1 VETARDARGASEA
14 SGGKMD
20 VARETKAA
28 DAGAARSTATT
39 PATVAATTTPA
50 KREIVFKVPSSRAPT
65 LTPRAA
71 MAATPRPTPD
81 PTPETRMDDGV
92 DARALAEGLAASPPE
107 QQFDLGEDDF
117 GDDVS
122 PPDEP
127 PSPETVAEA
136 EAREDVARAVRRV
149 DELKGTLEEMVVEST
164 ELLLNTVVATN
175 DYFLLFNPKLMI
187 ELRTIKE
194 EAKQWLEET
203 APKKSAAA

>member
-1 VETARDARGASEA
+1 
-14 SGGKMD
+14 MD

-39 PATVAATTTPA
+39 PATMAATTTPA
-50 KREIVFKVPSSRAPT
+50 KREIVTKVPSSRAPT

-81 PTPETRMDDGV
+81 PTPETRMGDGV

>member
-1 VETARDARGASEA
+1 METARDARGASEA

-20 VARETKAA
+20 VARETKASGA
-28 DAGAARSTATT
+28 DAARSTVTT
-39 PATVAATTTPA
+39 PATMAATTTPA

>member
-1 VETARDARGASEA
+1 
-14 SGGKMD
+14 MD

-28 DAGAARSTATT
+28 DAGAARST
-39 PATVAATTTPA
+39 TTTPA

>member
-1 VETARDARGASEA
+1 
-14 SGGKMD
+14 M
-20 VARETKAA
+20 
-28 DAGAARSTATT
+28 
-39 PATVAATTTPA
+39 
-50 KREIVFKVPSSRAPT
+50 I
-65 LTPRAA
+65 
-71 MAATPRPTPD
+71 
-81 PTPETRMDDGV
+81 
-92 DARALAEGLAASPPE
+92 
-107 QQFDLGEDDF
+107 LGEEDF

-194 EAKQWLEET
+194 EAKKWLEET

>member
-1 VETARDARGASEA
+1 
-14 SGGKMD
+14 MD

-39 PATVAATTTPA
+39 PATTTPRAATTTPA

>member
-1 VETARDARGASEA
+1 
-14 SGGKMD
+14 MD

-28 DAGAARSTATT
+28 DAGAASETARSTATT
-39 PATVAATTTPA
+39 TATMAATTTPA

-71 MAATPRPTPD
+71 MPATPRPTPD
-81 PTPETRMDDGV
+81 PTPEKRTDEGV
-92 DARALAEGLAASPPE
+92 DARAVAEGLAASPLE
-107 QQFDLGEDDF
+107 QELFDLGEDDF
-117 GDDVS
+117 GGDVS
-122 PPDEP
+122 PPEEP

-194 EAKQWLEET
+194 EAKKWLEET

>member
-1 VETARDARGASEA
+1 METARDARGASEA

-28 DAGAARSTATT
+28 DAGAARSTEMT
-39 PATVAATTTPA
+39 PATMAATTTPA
-50 KREIVFKVPSSRAPT
+50 KREIFFKVPSSRAPT

>member
-1 VETARDARGASEA
+1 
-14 SGGKMD
+14 M
-20 VARETKAA
+20 
-28 DAGAARSTATT
+28 
-39 PATVAATTTPA
+39 AATTTPA

-81 PTPETRMDDGV
+81 PTPETRMDAGV